1 MARERMQHR
10 RGGLGLMPWFIR
22 FFCVMALMF
31 ASVPGTVLPAHAAM
45 PMAGGVVVGMSVSHP
60 CQPETTAFMPR
71 AVPSSPMAADG
82 CCHGPFACSPCAAA
96 VPGLLPPLATLL
108 PSSAPAGADLGVG
121 IEDKLPGRVIP
132 PAAPPPR
139 PLA

>member
-1 MARERMQHR
+1 MARGRMQHR

-22 FFCVMALMF
+22 FFCVMALLF

-45 PMAGGVVVGMSVSHP
+45 PIAGGVVEVSDSHP
-60 CQPETTAFMPR
+60 CQPETTAFMPQP
-71 AVPSSPMAADG
+71 APSSPMAADG
-82 CCHGPFACSPCAAA
+82 CCQGPFACSPCAAA

-108 PSSAPAGADLGVG
+108 PSSVRAGRGFGVG
-121 IEDKLPGRVIP
+121 IEDKLPGQVIP

>member
-1 MARERMQHR
+1 MARGRMQHR

-31 ASVPGTVLPAHAAM
+31 ASVPGTVLPAHAVM
-45 PMAGGVVVGMSVSHP
+45 PIVGGVASASVFHP
-60 CQPETTAFMPR
+60 CQLEPTAFMPQP
-71 AVPSSPMAADG
+71 APSSPMAADG
-82 CCHGPFACSPCAAA
+82 CCQGPFACSPCAAA
-96 VPGLLPPLATLL
+96 VPGLLPPEAMFV

-121 IEDKLPGRVIP
+121 IEDKLPGQVIP

-139 PLA
+139 LLA